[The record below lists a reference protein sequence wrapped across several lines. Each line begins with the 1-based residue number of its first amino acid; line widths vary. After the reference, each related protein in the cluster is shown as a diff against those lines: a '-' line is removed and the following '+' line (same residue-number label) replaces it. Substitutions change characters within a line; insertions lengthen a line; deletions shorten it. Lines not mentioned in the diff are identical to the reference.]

1 MVKYVFYIIFEKC
14 SVVFNVL
21 NFNLY
26 VVFMMFDCVF
36 GSKNTK
42 PKARIYIIERIW
54 ISWDL
59 T

>member
-14 SVVFNVL
+14 SVNFNVL
-21 NFNLY
+21 NFNLN

-42 PKARIYIIERIW
+42 PKARIYIIERI
-54 ISWDL
+54 
-59 T
+59 